1 MPVSAILTR
10 HPVAAM
16 KIYLTAFLSID
27 QNLAIKLLS
36 PKRLVGYNPAF
47 SFFRG
52 FALMRVLRGLH
63 TIAADFPGCV
73 ATIGNFDGVH
83 LGHQGI
89 LKSLKEVA
97 ALKGV
102 PTLVMMFEPQ
112 PKEFFAPDA
121 APARLANVREKF
133 QDLED
138 HGADY
143 VLCLPFNQNLR
154 SMSADAFIQQILVN
168 ALKIQH
174 LIVGD
179 DFRFGCD
186 RSGDYQLLQQ
196 AGVVAG
202 FSVQDT
208 PTLELDGERVS
219 STRVR
224 SELSS
229 NNLSR
234 VARLLGK
241 SYRMSGRVAFGR
253 QLGRTLNTPTA
264 NVMVKRPKLPLS
276 GVYAVRVLLDDQQ
289 AERGANEYFAVANAG
304 VKPTISG
311 TPEPSLE
318 VHLFGF
324 KGDLY
329 HQHLTVEFL
338 HKIRDEQKFDG
349 LDALKDA
356 IENDKRSAKQYFAA
370 LPNSFRSA

>member
-1 MPVSAILTR
+1 
-10 HPVAAM
+10 
-16 KIYLTAFLSID
+16 
-27 QNLAIKLLS
+27 
-36 PKRLVGYNPAF
+36 
-47 SFFRG
+47 
-52 FALMRVLRGLH
+52 MRVLRGLH
-63 TIAADFPGCV
+63 TISTNFPGCV

-83 LGHQGI
+83 LGHQAI
-89 LKSLKEVA
+89 LKSLKDVA

-112 PKEFFAPDA
+112 PKEFFAPEA
-121 APARLANVREKF
+121 APARLANMREKF
-133 QDLED
+133 QDLKEY
-138 HGADY
+138 GVDY

-154 SMSADAFIQQILVN
+154 SMSAADFIQTILVD

-186 RSGDYQLLQQ
+186 RKGDYQLLQQ
-196 AGVVAG
+196 AGAQSG

-224 SELSS
+224 SELAC

-234 VARLLGK
+234 VSRLLGRG
-241 SYRMSGRVAFGR
+241 YRMSGRIAYGR
-253 QLGRTLNTPTA
+253 QLGRTIDTPTA
-264 NVMVKRPKLPLS
+264 NIMIKRQKLPLN

-289 AERGANEYFAVANAG
+289 AERGANEYFAVANVG
-304 VKPTISG
+304 IKPTISG

-324 KGDLY
+324 NGDLY
-329 HQHLTVEFL
+329 YQHLTVEFL

-356 IENDKRSAKQYFAA
+356 IENDKRAAKQYFAA

>member
-1 MPVSAILTR
+1 
-10 HPVAAM
+10 
-16 KIYLTAFLSID
+16 
-27 QNLAIKLLS
+27 
-36 PKRLVGYNPAF
+36 
-47 SFFRG
+47 
-52 FALMRVLRGLH
+52 MRILRGLH
-63 TIAADFPGCV
+63 TIADDFPGCA

-89 LKSLKEVA
+89 LKSLRQVA
-97 ALKGV
+97 QLKSV

-112 PKEFFAPDA
+112 PKEFFAPDV

-133 QDLED
+133 QDLEA
-138 HGADY
+138 HGVDY

-154 SMSADAFIQQILVN
+154 SMSAEAFIREILVD
-168 ALKIQH
+168 ALKVKH

-186 RSGDYQLLQQ
+186 RSGDYHSLIAAGQQ
-196 AGVVAG
+196 SG

-234 VARLLGK
+234 VGRLLGR

-253 QLGRTLNTPTA
+253 QLGRTIDTPTA
-264 NVMVKRPKLPLS
+264 NVMVKRQKLPLS

-289 AERGANEYFAVANAG
+289 AEKGANEYFAVANVG

-311 TPEPSLE
+311 EPEPSLE
-318 VHLFGF
+318 AHLFGF

-338 HKIRDEQKFDG
+338 HKIRDEQKFNG
-349 LDALKDA
+349 LDELKDA
-356 IENDKRSAKQYFAA
+356 IERDKTAAKQYFAA